1 MKNWHDMTV
10 KELKYELK
18 NNNLPHIG
26 NKAQLIKRLENE
38 IFIHAEII
46 EDKKNKY
53 HILNFIIDKYNY
65 IKTIQ
70 FSTLSIIAIVIIGMS
85 GGALLNSDRILDI
98 IGGEEDYILIDFD
111 KNQSREYAQTLVN
124 LGHPDWGGRLSG
136 TIEEKNTA
144 ESIKYNFSEMNIPS
158 TIEEFKVP
166 MFVMGNQFELSLCAP
181 GDIGGILAG
190 PTPCSIADANR
201 DIIEFTHTE
210 DYVIQGYSG
219 SMDIRYAS
227 ETNVIDLGVGSADKN
242 WGTASQGIGLVWLR
256 DSINNES
263 ATENNTVLFLRAQ
276 ENQLSGLIL
285 INEKTNCG
293 ELIENDCV
301 PYFKSLNVDSF
312 SNIPESIGF
321 LMASKSV
328 GEYIVSE
335 VVNGDSRIQMI
346 VDVQN
351 QGAETIYVPCGIIEG
366 KTDKLIIFGAHHD
379 TVYNGQGAIDNTAGA
394 ATLQEISR
402 QFSEILD
409 EHGAPQYTLWFCTW
423 GGEEE
428 GLLGS
433 SEWVKKHQNR
443 LEKDLRLYINLD
455 MNHVDLERNSGVT
468 LFGNNNN
475 DISHINK
482 IVETFRDEYS
492 NLYDKYKINVM
503 LLDSEE
509 MPKNSDHAPFV
520 YEISEDKF
528 GNSLV
533 CYGSGS
539 SEYHTYLDSMDRFN
553 EESLALSGIIYGSF
567 VRYLSYN

>member
-1 MKNWHDMTV
+1 MKNWHDMSV
-10 KELKYELK
+10 KELKLELK
-18 NNNLPHIG
+18 NNNMPCTG
-26 NKAQLIKRLENE
+26 NKTQLIKRLEGKT
-38 IFIHAEII
+38 FIDAEII
-46 EDKKNKY
+46 EEKINKY
-53 HILNFIIDKYNY
+53 HIINMITDKYDY
-65 IKTIQ
+65 IKSIH
-70 FSTLSIIAIVIIGMS
+70 FSTLSIIIIVIIGMS

-111 KNQSREYAQTLVN
+111 INQSREYAQTLVN
-124 LGHPDWGGRLSG
+124 LGHPDWEGRLSG

-166 MFVMGNQFELSLCAP
+166 MFELGNQFELSLCTP
-181 GDIGGILAG
+181 GDLGGILAG

-201 DIIEFTHTE
+201 NIVEFTHTE

-285 INEKTNCG
+285 INDKTNCG

-312 SNIPESIGF
+312 NNLPESIGF

-328 GEYIVSE
+328 GEYIVNE
-335 VVNGDSRIQMI
+335 VVNGNSRIQMI

-351 QGAETIYVPCGIIEG
+351 QGTGTIYVPCGIIEG

-379 TVYNGQGAIDNTAGA
+379 TVYNGQGAIDNTAGV

-402 QFSEILD
+402 QFSEILV
-409 EHGAPQYTLWFCTW
+409 EIGEPEYTLWFCTW

-455 MNHVDLERNSGVT
+455 MNHIDLERNTGVT

-482 IVETFRDEYS
+482 IVKTFRDEYS
-492 NLYDKYKINVM
+492 NIYDKYEINVM

-539 SEYHTYLDSMDRFN
+539 SEYHTYLDTMDRFN

-567 VRYLSYN
+567 VRYLSYK

>member
-1 MKNWHDMTV
+1 MKNWHDMTI

-18 NNNLPHIG
+18 NNNLPHTG
-26 NKAQLIKRLENE
+26 NKAQLIKRLEGE
-38 IFIHAEII
+38 IFTDAEIV

-53 HILNFIIDKYNY
+53 HIMNFITDKYNY
-65 IKTIQ
+65 TKSIQ
-70 FSTLSIIAIVIIGMS
+70 FTTLSIIVIVIIGMS

-111 KNQSREYAQTLVN
+111 INQSREYAQTLVN

-158 TIEEFKVP
+158 TIEEFEVP
-166 MFVMGNQFELSLCAP
+166 MFEMGNQFELSLCTP

-190 PTPCSIADANR
+190 PTPCSIADVNR

-219 SMDIRYAS
+219 SMDVRYAS

-285 INEKTNCG
+285 INDKTNCG

-301 PYFKSLNVDSF
+301 PYFKSLNVESF
-312 SNIPESIGF
+312 SNLPESIGF
-321 LMASKSV
+321 LMASKSI
-328 GEYIVSE
+328 GEYIVNE
-335 VVNGDSRIQMI
+335 VVNGNSRIQMI

-351 QGAETIYVPCGIIEG
+351 QGTGTIYVPCGIIQG

-402 QFSEILD
+402 QFSEILN
-409 EHGAPQYTLWFCTW
+409 EHGEPEYTLWFCTW

-455 MNHVDLERNSGVT
+455 MNHVDLERNNGVT

-482 IVETFRDEYS
+482 IVKTFRDEYS

-539 SEYHTYLDSMDRFN
+539 SEYHTYLDTMDRFN

>member
-219 SMDIRYAS
+219 SMDVRYAS

-482 IVETFRDEYS
+482 IVEIFRDEYS
-492 NLYDKYKINVM
+492 NLYDKYEINVM

>member
-18 NNNLPHIG
+18 NNNLPHTG

-70 FSTLSIIAIVIIGMS
+70 FSTLSIIAIVLIGMS

-219 SMDIRYAS
+219 SMDVRYAS

-492 NLYDKYKINVM
+492 NLYDKYEINVM

>member
-1 MKNWHDMTV
+1 MFGQD
-10 KELKYELK
+10 
-18 NNNLPHIG
+18 G
-26 NKAQLIKRLENE
+26 
-38 IFIHAEII
+38 
-46 EDKKNKY
+46 
-53 HILNFIIDKYNY
+53 
-65 IKTIQ
+65 
-70 FSTLSIIAIVIIGMS
+70 
-85 GGALLNSDRILDI
+85 
-98 IGGEEDYILIDFD
+98 YILIDFD
-111 KNQSREYAQTLVN
+111 INQSREYAQTLVN
-124 LGHPDWGGRLSG
+124 LGHPDWEGRLSG

-166 MFVMGNQFELSLCAP
+166 MFEMGNQFELSLCTP
-181 GDIGGILAG
+181 GDLGGILAG

-242 WGTASQGIGLVWLR
+242 WDTASQGIGLVWLR

-285 INEKTNCG
+285 INDKTNCG

-312 SNIPESIGF
+312 SNLPESIGF

-328 GEYIVSE
+328 GEYIVNE
-335 VVNGDSRIQMI
+335 VVNGNSRIQMI

-351 QGAETIYVPCGIIEG
+351 QGTGTIYVPCGIIEG

-402 QFSEILD
+402 QFSEILI
-409 EHGAPQYTLWFCTW
+409 EYGKPEYTLWFCTW

-428 GLLGS
+428 GLWGS
-433 SEWVKKHQNR
+433 SEWVKKHKAN
-443 LEKDLRLYINLD
+443 LEENLRIYINLD
-455 MNHVDLERNSGVT
+455 MNHVDVERNTGIT
-468 LFGNNNN
+468 IFGNNEKDIVDINN
-475 DISHINK
+475 IIK
-482 IVETFRDEYS
+482 EFKKQFPILYEKYS
-492 NLYDKYKINVM
+492 IDVRFIQSS
-503 LLDSEE
+503 D
-509 MPKNSDHAPFV
+509 MPNNSDFAPFLNQINEEE
-520 YEISEDKF
+520 Y
-528 GNSLV
+528 GNVVS

-539 SEYHTYLDSMDRFN
+539 SEYHTYLDTMERFN
-553 EESLALSGIIYGSF
+553 GESLAVSGIIYGSF
-567 VRYLSYN
+567 AYHLAYN

>member
-10 KELKYELK
+10 KELKCELK
-18 NNNLPHIG
+18 NNNLPCTG
-26 NKAQLIKRLENE
+26 NKTQLIERLEGE
-38 IFIHAEII
+38 TFIEAEII
-46 EDKKNKY
+46 DEKINKY
-53 HILNFIIDKYNY
+53 HIINMVTDKYNY
-65 IKTIQ
+65 IKSIP
-70 FSTLSIIAIVIIGMS
+70 FSTLSIIVILIIGMS

-111 KNQSREYAQTLVN
+111 INQSREYAQTLVN
-124 LGHPDWGGRLSG
+124 LGHPDWEGRLSG

-166 MFVMGNQFELSLCAP
+166 MFEMGNQFELSLCTP
-181 GDIGGILAG
+181 GDLGGILAG

-242 WGTASQGIGLVWLR
+242 WDTASQGIGLVWLR

-285 INEKTNCG
+285 INDKTNCG

-312 SNIPESIGF
+312 SNLPESIGF

-328 GEYIVSE
+328 GEYIVNE
-335 VVNGDSRIQMI
+335 VVNGNSRIQMI

-351 QGAETIYVPCGIIEG
+351 QGTGTIYVPCGIIEG

-402 QFSEILD
+402 QFSEILI
-409 EHGAPQYTLWFCTW
+409 EYGKPEYTLWFCTW

-455 MNHVDLERNSGVT
+455 MNHVDLERNTGVT

-482 IVETFRDEYS
+482 IVKTFRDEYS
-492 NLYDKYKINVM
+492 NIYDKYEINVM

-539 SEYHTYLDSMDRFN
+539 SEYHTYLDTMDRFN

-567 VRYLSYN
+567 VRYLSYK

>member
-18 NNNLPHIG
+18 NNNLPHTG
-26 NKAQLIKRLENE
+26 NKAQLIKRLEDE
-38 IFIHAEII
+38 IIIHAEII

-53 HILNFIIDKYNY
+53 HVLNFIIDKYNY
-65 IKTIQ
+65 IKSIQ

-219 SMDIRYAS
+219 SMDVRYAS

-312 SNIPESIGF
+312 SNLPEGIGF

-328 GEYIVSE
+328 GEYIVNE
-335 VVNGDSRIQMI
+335 VVNGNSRIQVI

-351 QGAETIYVPCGIIEG
+351 QGTGTIYVPCGIIEG

-402 QFSEILD
+402 QFSEILS
-409 EHGAPQYTLWFCTW
+409 EHGKPHYTLWFCTW

-455 MNHVDLERNSGVT
+455 MNHVDLERNNGVT

-528 GNSLV
+528 GISLV

>member
-70 FSTLSIIAIVIIGMS
+70 FSTLSIIAIVLIGMS

-351 QGAETIYVPCGIIEG
+351 QGTETIYVPCGIIEG

-492 NLYDKYKINVM
+492 NLYDKYEINVM